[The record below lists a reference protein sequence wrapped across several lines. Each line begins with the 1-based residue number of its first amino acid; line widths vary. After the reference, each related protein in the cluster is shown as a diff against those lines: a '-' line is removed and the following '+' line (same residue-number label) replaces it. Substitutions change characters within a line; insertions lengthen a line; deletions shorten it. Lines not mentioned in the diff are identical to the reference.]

1 MPKIENKTGRNFAR
15 NSNVDYKKVRRDVF
29 ELVEQLICSNTIL
42 TASLQHNEVLQR
54 KCLATIQDMKAKINN
69 LEIEN
74 KSLDSVIKTQ
84 DDQISV
90 LDHKIDQ
97 QNDLIENMSAD
108 VIKEAG
114 DKAFGKKEAN

>member
-1 MPKIENKTGRNFAR
+1 MR
-15 NSNVDYKKVRRDVF
+15 V
-29 ELVEQLICSNTIL
+29 
-42 TASLQHNEVLQR
+42 HEVLQK
-54 KCLATIQDMKAKINN
+54 KCLARIQDMKAKIND